1 MESNLPNMETLKPMR
16 SDVMLVHIPR
26 NTESSIIDVKENPD
40 DHDVQKFRIV
50 AVGKDVKFV
59 KPDEIALVSWTRIT
73 PQQKALDKN
82 GDVVKIGFTDEKE
95 LLAIIDEE

>member
-1 MESNLPNMETLKPMR
+1 
-16 SDVMLVHIPR
+16 
-26 NTESSIIDVKENPD
+26 
-40 DHDVQKFRIV
+40 
-50 AVGKDVKFV
+50 FV